1 VGRGQA
7 LEGVSSM
14 PLSLPTTVARLPRD
28 VPSSAMDP
36 DDQLLVFARR
46 ELVLIAVVL
55 VTMGRF
61 VPSDAAFLV
70 AGMLPV
76 VMLLAGL
83 GVAGSSRPGNRPLE
97 ALLVPATLTGGSAAA
112 IHLVPVGLGL
122 IPALVAFAAFLD
134 RVLAL
139 EMRLATQLSGASR
152 SDRSRVLLVA
162 VVTAFI
168 TFTGIAA
175 LVPGGMAE
183 PVGATGAAGDSLTPA
198 WLLTLV
204 IDDALV
210 GLVLGYRVAVF
221 RYGTTLTAVRSA
233 VTYAIVIAVA
243 AGAIRAVGLPRLVG
257 PALLTL
263 VFYLWDALHGTA
275 PARRREPRFLW
286 ETLLLVALGVV
297 VVLWNQRVPG

>member
-1 VGRGQA
+1 M
-7 LEGVSSM
+7 E
-14 PLSLPTTVARLPRD
+14 
-28 VPSSAMDP
+28 P
-36 DDQLLVFARR
+36 DDQTLVFARR

-61 VPSDAAFLV
+61 VPSDDAFLA

-76 VMLLAGL
+76 VMLLAGMS
-83 GVAGSSRPGNRPLE
+83 VVGSQRPGNRPLE
-97 ALLVPATLTGGSAAA
+97 ALLVPATLTGGTAAA
-112 IHLVPVGLGL
+112 VHLVPVGLGL
-122 IPALVAFAAFLD
+122 IPALLAFAAFLD

-139 EMRLATQLSGASR
+139 EMRLATQVAGASR

-162 VVTAFI
+162 VITAFI
-168 TFTGIAA
+168 AFTGVAA

-183 PVGATGAAGDSLTPA
+183 PVGAAGSGVDALSPA

-204 IDDALV
+204 IDDAV
-210 GLVLGYRVAVF
+210 IGLALGYRVAVF
-221 RYGTTLTAVRSA
+221 RYGTTLTALRSA
-233 VTYAIVIAVA
+233 VTYAIVVAVA
-243 AGAIRAVGLPRLVG
+243 AGTIRAVGLPRLVG
-257 PALLTL
+257 PAVLTL

-286 ETLLLVALGVV
+286 ETLLLVALGIV